1 MRDEAHTD
9 KSERPLMGTGTG
21 VGSFS
26 RGNVISHLVC
36 WCDFSTSE
44 LNVNERWSPSVTAL
58 DRLTLSC
65 RHSFVKRQ
73 AARHCQH

>member
-26 RGNVISHLVC
+26 RGNVISHRVC
-36 WCDFSTSE
+36 W
-44 LNVNERWSPSVTAL
+44 TAGVIL
-58 DRLTLSC
+58 VPRNYL
-65 RHSFVKRQ
+65 
-73 AARHCQH
+73 

>member
-26 RGNVISHLVC
+26 RGNVISHGVCAGVILVPRNY
-36 WCDFSTSE
+36 
-44 LNVNERWSPSVTAL
+44 L
-58 DRLTLSC
+58 
-65 RHSFVKRQ
+65 
-73 AARHCQH
+73 